1 MAVLDFNKNALFGE
15 NGTGKL
21 YFATNWTGTTYDD
34 GDGTNEDE
42 AKAALAALTY
52 ADIGYFEN
60 FEPII
65 TNGEER
71 IINTDY
77 CDVGEIMRKIEKV
90 GGFSVDVQEILEM
103 SNLATILGAELN
115 TTVAGTETIG
125 FKRKLTETPYVTF
138 KFVTCPK
145 DGVTTTF
152 YFVKAVR
159 TGDISMPV
167 TNLKTE
173 DFAGVT
179 LEFEIATGG
188 NMYISKVTA

>member
-1 MAVLDFNKNALFGE
+1 MVLDFDANALFGE

-21 YFATNWTGTTYDD
+21 YLATNWTGTTYAD

-42 AKAALAALTY
+42 AIVALSTLTW

-60 FEPII
+60 FEPMIK
-65 TNGEER
+65 NGEER

-115 TTVAGTETIG
+115 TTVVGTETIG
-125 FKRKLTETPYVTF
+125 FKRKLTQTPYITF
-138 KFVTCPK
+138 KFVTCPRK
-145 DGVTTTF
+145 GVTTTF

-167 TNLKTE
+167 TNLKSE

-179 LEFEIATGG
+179 LEFETATGG
-188 NMYISKVTA
+188 NMYISKTTV